1 MPSRNT
7 VGRLRSFVEEIHEA
21 QIDGVDMFAN
31 GDEFFVYFKAHIS
44 DLESVFW
51 KRDFPIKQYGFNPHI
66 TILKTKDRHY
76 AEEVLY
82 FLNSL
87 SIQIKIKSFDLEVY
101 QLGQKQVSLLS
112 QSSTVVD
119 DKLQRYL
126 NQSRR
131 FVERVH
137 A

>member
-1 MPSRNT
+1 
-7 VGRLRSFVEEIHEA
+7 
-21 QIDGVDMFAN
+21 MFAN